1 VEFMSAKSGI
11 EIGFSCRDHCRR
23 SISALIWALG
33 FWPEARVGS
42 VPSKVRA
49 RDNLQSLD
57 TMRMSKNLMDE
68 T

>member
-1 VEFMSAKSGI
+1 
-11 EIGFSCRDHCRR
+11 
-23 SISALIWALG
+23 
-33 FWPEARVGS
+33 VGS